1 MVLKPQG
8 VVTALI
14 TPTDASGNLKV
25 EATKKLLKYVIG
37 GGVHG
42 LCILSA
48 AGEYYAL
55 DTKTKLRFAEIVVE
69 ESGGDVPVYI
79 GIGCDNTYASIELA
93 ETAQKVGA
101 NALAVL
107 TPMFVKCNDDELYDH
122 YAAIAASTDLP
133 VVLYSLPG
141 GKGILLS
148 ASLVSRL
155 SKIENIVGIKDTSG
169 NLGITEQYIRV
180 SKDEFSV
187 MAGYDIMILATLIYG
202 GAGAIS
208 ATSNIAP
215 KLAAN
220 IYNYYMAGNLDKA
233 REAQLNLS
241 PLRNA
246 FTLGS
251 NPAAVLK
258 EASKFI
264 NNDAGSPIAPI
275 KSLNDE
281 DKEKLK
287 EIMAQ
292 MKRYS
297 LWDYSI

>member
-1 MVLKPQG
+1 
-8 VVTALI
+8 VTALI
-14 TPTDASGNLKV
+14 TPTDALGNLKV

-37 GGVHG
+37 GGVQG

-55 DTKTKLRFAEIVVE
+55 AMKTKLRFAEIVVQ
-69 ESGGDVPVYI
+69 ESEGDIPVYM

-93 ETAQKVGA
+93 KTAQKVGA
-101 NALAVL
+101 NALAIL

-141 GKGILLS
+141 GKGILIS

-169 NLGITEQYIRV
+169 NLCMTEQYIRF
-180 SKDEFSV
+180 SENKFSV
-187 MAGYDIMILATLIYG
+187 MAGYDILILSTLMYG

-220 IYNYYMAGNLDKA
+220 IYNYYTAGNLEKA
-233 REAQLNLS
+233 REAQINLS

-246 FTLGS
+246 FGLGS

-258 EASKFI
+258 EAAKLI
-264 NNDAGSPIAPI
+264 DIDAGSPIAPI
-275 KSLNDE
+275 KCLNDE
-281 DKEKLK
+281 EKEELW
-287 EIMAQ
+287 EILENME
-292 MKRYS
+292 
-297 LWDYSI
+297 L

>member
-1 MVLKPQG
+1 MVFRPKGLI
-8 VVTALI
+8 TALI
-14 TPTDASGNLKV
+14 TPTDALGNLKV

-42 LCILSA
+42 LCILSN

-55 DTKTKLRFAEIVVE
+55 DMKTKLRFAEIVVE
-69 ESGGDVPVYI
+69 ESGGDIPVYM

-93 ETAQKVGA
+93 KTAKKVGA

-107 TPMFVKCNDDELYDH
+107 TPMFVNCNDNELYDH

-141 GKGILLS
+141 GKGILIS

-155 SKIENIVGIKDTSG
+155 SEIENIVGIKDTSG
-169 NLGITEQYIRV
+169 NLGTTDQYV
-180 SKDEFSV
+180 KNAKNEFSV
-187 MAGYDIMILATLIYG
+187 MAGYDILILSTLMYG
-202 GAGAIS
+202 GAGAVS
-208 ATSNIAP
+208 ATANIAP
-215 KLAAN
+215 KLAAD
-220 IYNYYMAGNLDKA
+220 IYNFYIAGNLEKA
-233 REAQLNLS
+233 REAQINLS

-246 FTLGS
+246 FNLGS

-258 EASKFI
+258 AAAKLI
-264 NNDAGSPIAPI
+264 DIDAGSPIAPI

-281 DKEKLK
+281 EKRQLK
-287 EIMAQ
+287 EIIENME
-292 MKRYS
+292 
-297 LWDYSI
+297 L